1 MYTSICIYTCIYM
14 YIYVM
19 PNFNINPSQMRKN
32 SKLPKSQAK
41 QDHAGPRRTDREEK

>member
-1 MYTSICIYTCIYM
+1 
-14 YIYVM
+14 M

-41 QDHAGPRRTDREEK
+41 QDHAGPQTNGQTEKKNKTEI